1 MASCHSLHFHRR
13 WKSRPTLKYNSRPRR
28 FQALELK
35 GLKAK
40 IRSEVDALR
49 QELIQLSLK
58 IHDNPELS
66 FQEKRA
72 SSWLIEFLHDNG
84 FRVRRNF
91 VGLPTAFEATYGRG
105 TPRIAL
111 LAEYDALPQMGH
123 GCGHNVIAASAVG
136 AGVASKLAVDQVGGT
151 IVVLGTPGEEVFGGK
166 IDMVEARVFDGIDVA
181 MMVHPNTRNTVT
193 METLACI
200 SLDVEFIGKAAH
212 AAAQPYKGV
221 NALEALILGFN
232 SVNALRQHIK
242 GEARIH
248 GIITDGGQAP
258 NIVPARSAAR
268 FLIRALDKGYLDEL
282 KEKVLNCFR
291 AGSVATGAK
300 LIHHWGERSYLP
312 MKSNVALA
320 GLFNENLESLGRHVQ
335 APDPRFGFG
344 STDMGNVSQV
354 VPSIHPLVAIAPPEV
369 VIHTPEF
376 AEAAASEA
384 GHEGLLDA
392 AKAMATTV
400 VDILTKPEVLDE
412 IKQEF
417 LSSHD

>member
-1 MASCHSLHFHRR
+1 ME
-13 WKSRPTLKYNSRPRR
+13 
-28 FQALELK
+28 LE

-66 FQEKRA
+66 FQERRA
-72 SSWLIEFLHDNG
+72 SSWLIEFLRDNG

-166 IDMVEARVFDGIDVA
+166 IDMVEARVFEEIDVA

-193 METLACI
+193 METLACT

-221 NALEALILGFN
+221 NALEALIMGFS

-320 GLFNENLESLGRHVQ
+320 GLFNENLQSLGRHVEV
-335 APDPRFGFG
+335 PDPRFGFG

-354 VPSIHPLVAIAPPEV
+354 VPSIHPSVAIAPPEV

-417 LSSHD
+417 LSSDD